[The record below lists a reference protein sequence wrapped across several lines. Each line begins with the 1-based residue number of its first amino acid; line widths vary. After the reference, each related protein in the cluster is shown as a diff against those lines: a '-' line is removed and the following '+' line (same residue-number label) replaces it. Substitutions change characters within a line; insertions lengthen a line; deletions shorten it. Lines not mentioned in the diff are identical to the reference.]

1 MNNNNNNNNNDE
13 KTYRKK
19 KTDTDTAQD
28 STQPQT
34 CRTQKRLWI

>member
-1 MNNNNNNNNNDE
+1 M
-13 KTYRKK
+13 KK
-19 KTDTDTAQD
+19 KKKKHRDTAQD